1 MSSYNTK
8 RCIFLQINQPQ
19 RETLNLSIY
28 RSVFHTLVNENGKQ
42 HSQHHDPN
50 TDEFWELA
58 AAATCKWAASLVA
71 MRWNFHSGSS
81 PIGTLPLLFQTTSDT
96 WTSLIEHFTHLNAHL
111 EAIAFNTVILIAQF
125 FPTIISLRS

>member
-58 AAATCKWAASLVA
+58 AAATCK
-71 MRWNFHSGSS
+71 
-81 PIGTLPLLFQTTSDT
+81 
-96 WTSLIEHFTHLNAHL
+96 
-111 EAIAFNTVILIAQF
+111 
-125 FPTIISLRS
+125 